1 MKQMP
6 AFFNP
11 QFPNQQARAMMPPWS
26 SYEPIAQQ
34 AFQQPAS
41 QGLLSD
47 TSSSSGLLGMLK
59 KLNPS
64 GGGLFETL
72 DKIQGF
78 LKMSQSIAPKIQEY
92 GPLIKNLP
100 TMLALMK
107 EFNEEEEESEGSS
120 DKQSDSADDSTDVLD
135 QILGLDSEQVE
146 LAEVKKECK
155 QSSKKVQH
163 QNVESNLFKIET
175 ISDQLKPKHDQ
186 PMLFI

>member
-11 QFPNQQARAMMPPWS
+11 QFPSQQTRAMMPPWS
-26 SYEPIAQQ
+26 SYQPIAQQ
-34 AFQQPAS
+34 AFQQTAS
-41 QGLLSD
+41 PGLLSD
-47 TSSSSGLLGMLK
+47 TNSSSGLLGMLK

-64 GGGLFETL
+64 GGSLFETL

-107 EFNEEEEESEGSS
+107 EFNEEEESEEAS
-120 DKQSDSADDSTDVLD
+120 DNQSDSLDDSTDELD
-135 QILGLDSEQVE
+135 RILGLDSDQVDQQE
-146 LAEVKKECK
+146 LKKETQ
-155 QSSKKVQH
+155 QSSKKVQDE
-163 QNVESNLFKIET
+163 NEGSNLFKIET
-175 ISDQLKPKHDQ
+175 ISDQVKPKYDQ

>member
-11 QFPNQQARAMMPPWS
+11 QFSNQQTRAMMPPWS
-26 SYEPIAQQ
+26 SNQPIAQQ
-34 AFQQPAS
+34 AFQQTAS
-41 QGLLSD
+41 PGLLSD

-107 EFNEEEEESEGSS
+107 EFNEEEDSEDST
-120 DKQSDSADDSTDVLD
+120 DKQSDSADNSTDELD
-135 QILGLDSEQVE
+135 RILGLDSDQDE
-146 LAEVKKECK
+146 LKELKKESK
-155 QSSKKVQH
+155 QSSKRVQH
-163 QNVESNLFKIET
+163 QNVGSNLFKIET
-175 ISDQLKPKHDQ
+175 LSDHIKPKYDQ

>member
-6 AFFNP
+6 AIFNP
-11 QFPNQQARAMMPPWS
+11 QFPIQQSRAMMPFSPVQQ
-26 SYEPIAQQ
+26 PIAQQ
-34 AFQQPAS
+34 ALQQTVSPGVATKS
-41 QGLLSD
+41 
-47 TSSSSGLLGMLK
+47 SSSSGLLGLLK

-107 EFNEEEEESEGSS
+107 EFNDEEESEV
-120 DKQSDSADDSTDVLD
+120 ADDNRFDTQEDSTDELD
-135 QILGLDSEQVE
+135 RILGLGDADDEQLIVE
-146 LAEVKKECK
+146 EEQKPPNKTK
-155 QSSKKVQH
+155 QDKDQG
-163 QNVESNLFKIET
+163 NNLFKIET
-175 ISDQLKPKHDQ
+175 VSDYVEPKYNQ

>member
-11 QFPNQQARAMMPPWS
+11 QFPIQQTRAMMPPWGG
-26 SYEPIAQQ
+26 YQPIAQQ
-34 AFQQPAS
+34 AIQQTVTP
-41 QGLLSD
+41 GLTTNS
-47 TSSSSGLLGMLK
+47 SSSSGLLGLLK

-64 GGGLFETL
+64 GGSLFETL

-107 EFNEEEEESEGSS
+107 EFSDEEESEET
-120 DKQSDSADDSTDVLD
+120 DDNRLATEDDSTDELD
-135 QILGLDSEQVE
+135 RILALDVVEDKQLSAKEEQ
-146 LAEVKKECK
+146 K
-155 QSSKKVQH
+155 QPNQTKQDKDQG
-163 QNVESNLFKIET
+163 NNLFKIET
-175 ISDQLKPKHDQ
+175 VSAYVKPKYDQ